1 MRIVT
6 LSMEDELELMELIDE
21 EETDNG
27 TEQKSGKEKKIE
39 AINDLPGVGPTTAK
53 KLSENGYDSL
63 MSVAAA
69 SVAQLTSIASLGEKT
84 AQKMIETAR
93 LALNLSFTSAEKILD
108 QRHKLLRITTGS
120 QALDE
125 LFRGGVETNSLT
137 EFYGEF
143 RTGKTQLAHQMCVTI
158 QLLREEGGLKEAGKK
173 SEPVKAIY
181 IDTEGTFRP
190 ERIIAMAQRYPSL
203 DPQEVLK
210 NILVGR
216 CYNTDHQ
223 IALIDKVGKDSQ
235 SENIGLI
242 IIDSLT
248 SHFRAEYIGRGTLA
262 ERQQKLNQHIHA
274 ILRIAEVSNLA
285 VVATNQVHAKP
296 DQFFGDPT
304 APVGGHVVAHAAQT
318 RVMLRKSK
326 GNRRI
331 ARIADS
337 PLLPESEA
345 VFTITEEGI

>member
-1 MRIVT
+1 MENEDPFSELNIPKIVKQKLAKKFSSLAT
-6 LSMEDELELMELIDE
+6 LSRAPAQEIS
-21 EETDNG
+21 
-27 TEQKSGKEKKIE
+27 EQ
-39 AINDLPGVGPTTAK
+39 VGISLKLAK
-53 KLSENGYDSL
+53 
-63 MSVAAA
+63 
-69 SVAQLTSIASLGEKT
+69 TSI
-84 AQKMIETAR
+84 
-93 LALNLSFTSAEKILD
+93 TSARTILKQIPITAMD
-108 QRHKLLRITTGS
+108 LLEEYKKKRKLTTGS
-120 QALDE
+120 QNLDE
-125 LFRGGVETNSLT
+125 ILAGGISTGSITEIIGEYASGKSQLT
-137 EFYGEF
+137 F
-143 RTGKTQLAHQMCVTI
+143 QLCVNA
-158 QLLREEGGLKEAGKK
+158 QLPYELGGLEG
-173 SEPVKAIY
+173 SVY
-181 IDTEGTFRP
+181 FIDTEGTFRP

-326 GNRRI
+326 GNR
-331 ARIADS
+331 
-337 PLLPESEA
+337 
-345 VFTITEEGI
+345 